1 MDHPPTGT
9 AQPAEVAGDP
19 FVGRYR
25 LVGLRGNPFSAGG
38 FDDPNE
44 PVTGPWFVDRGLAPP
59 PPPGSGVMVQVIG
72 DQGMGKST
80 HLAEWRRLRPG
91 PFHYIPRR
99 PYRDR
104 WQTPPNGAI
113 VYGDEIDR
121 MPIRLRRLW
130 LRRLAVIEATVIIG
144 THRDLEPVARRAGF
158 DAIHTHRLGPVTRP
172 ELATVLE
179 RRLLAAGVAG
189 RTLSVAFTDD
199 DVDLIHAE
207 SGGNLR
213 AADSI
218 AHRLLAERV
227 RQVADRV

>member
-1 MDHPPTGT
+1 MDGSSAAEDGTGS
-9 AQPAEVAGDP
+9 AGSRFD
-19 FVGRYR
+19 RYHQ
-25 LVGLRGNPFSAGG
+25 VGLRNNPFSADVS
-38 FDDPNE
+38 DDPHE

-59 PPPGSGVMVQVIG
+59 PPAGSRVLVQVIG

-91 PFHYIPRR
+91 PLHYIPRR

-104 WQTPPNGAI
+104 WRPPPVGAL

-121 MPIRLRRLW
+121 MPVPLRRRW
-130 LRRLAVIEATVIIG
+130 LQQLGLVGATVFVG
-144 THRDLEPVARRAGF
+144 THRNLTGVARRAGLEVR
-158 DAIHTHRLGPVTRP
+158 THRLGPVSP
-172 ELATVLE
+172 SELAVVLD
-179 RRLLAAGVAG
+179 RRLQAAAIAG
-189 RTLSVAFTDD
+189 RAVGVVFTASDVAA
-199 DVDLIHAE
+199 IHAE

-227 RQVADRV
+227 RQVADSV